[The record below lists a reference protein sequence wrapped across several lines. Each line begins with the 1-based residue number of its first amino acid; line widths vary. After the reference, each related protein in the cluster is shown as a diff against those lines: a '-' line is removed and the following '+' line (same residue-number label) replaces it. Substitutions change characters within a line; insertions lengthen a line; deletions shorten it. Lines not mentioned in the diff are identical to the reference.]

1 MPSQLYLTIHEAY
14 ADDRLKLLPNAADRL
29 LGNCGLN
36 EWIVHIIKTSIGD
49 DDIWFLMFN
58 IDDSVSAGTILVMGS
73 AYERRR
79 YNVTS
84 CLIHWA
90 HIQNDPWSGF

>member
-1 MPSQLYLTIHEAY
+1 M
-14 ADDRLKLLPNAADRL
+14 
-29 LGNCGLN
+29 
-36 EWIVHIIKTSIGD
+36 GD

-58 IDDSVSAGTILVMGS
+58 IDDSVSAGTILGMGS

-84 CLIHWA
+84 CLIRWA